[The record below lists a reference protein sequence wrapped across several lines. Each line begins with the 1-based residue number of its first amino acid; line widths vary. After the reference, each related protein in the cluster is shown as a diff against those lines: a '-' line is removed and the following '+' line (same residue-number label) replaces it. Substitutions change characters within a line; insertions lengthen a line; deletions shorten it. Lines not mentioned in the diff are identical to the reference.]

1 MQNQEYM
8 KKVAVILGGCGT
20 RDGSEINET
29 VTLLLALDQH
39 DVKYQCFAPD
49 RNQYQVINH
58 VTGEVVN
65 EERNMMVESARIVRG
80 EILPLTE
87 FNANDYDG
95 LAIPGG
101 AGIANNLFTYFT
113 DGMNMTVLPEVR
125 DAIVAVNQQNKP
137 IAAMCIAPVLLANVL
152 NDITITLGSDDCGPA
167 KDILEMGA
175 HHEATKNGEYV
186 ADMQNKIFTT
196 PCFMLDATL
205 KDIYNCAY
213 NMVEAFVKE
222 L

>member
-1 MQNQEYM
+1 M
-8 KKVAVILGGCGT
+8 KKIAVILGGCGT
-20 RDGSEINET
+20 KDGSEINET

-39 DVKYQCFAPD
+39 GVKYQCFAPD

-58 VTGEVVN
+58 VTGDVVN
-65 EERNMMVESARIVRG
+65 EERNMMVEAARIVRG

-87 FNANDYDG
+87 FKADDFDG

-101 AGIANNLFTYFT
+101 AGIANNLFTYFI

-125 DAIVAVNQQNKP
+125 EAIVSVNKQNKP

-152 NDITITLGSDDCGPA
+152 DDITITLGSSDCRPA

-175 HHEATKNGEYV
+175 HHQETKNGEV
-186 ADMQNKIFTT
+186 TSDLENKIFTT

-205 KDIYNCAY
+205 KDIYNGAY
-213 NMVEAFVKE
+213 NMVEAFVKA

>member
-1 MQNQEYM
+1 M
-8 KKVAVILGGCGT
+8 KKIAVILGGCGT
-20 RDGSEINET
+20 KDGSEINET
-29 VTLLLALDQH
+29 VTLLLSLDQH
-39 DVKYQCFAPD
+39 GVKYQCFAPD

-65 EERNMMVESARIVRG
+65 EKRNMMVEAARIVRG
-80 EILPLTE
+80 EILPLTD
-87 FNANDYDG
+87 FNTDDFDG

-101 AGIANNLFTYFT
+101 AGIANNLFTYFI

-125 DAIVAVNQQNKP
+125 EAIVAVNKQNKP

-152 NDITITLGSDDCGPA
+152 DDITITLGSSDCGPA

-175 HHEATKNGEYV
+175 HHQATKNGEV
-186 ADMQNKIFTT
+186 TSDLNNKIFTT

-205 KDIYNCAY
+205 KDIYNGAY
-213 NMVEAFVKE
+213 NMVEAFVKA

>member
-1 MQNQEYM
+1 M

-20 RDGSEINET
+20 KDGSEINET

-39 DVKYQCFAPD
+39 GVRYQCFAPD

-58 VTGEVVN
+58 VTGEVVK
-65 EERNMMVESARIVRG
+65 EERNMLVEAARIVRG
-80 EILPLTE
+80 EILPLTQ
-87 FNANDYDG
+87 FDADDFDG

-125 DAIVAVNQQNKP
+125 DAVVSIHQQNKP

-152 NDITITLGSDDCGPA
+152 KGITITLGDEGCGPA
-167 KDILEMGA
+167 KDILQMGA
-175 HHEATKNGEYV
+175 RHEATKNGDVTVDSE
-186 ADMQNKIFTT
+186 NKIFTT

-205 KDIYNCAY
+205 KDIYADAY
-213 NMVEAFVKE
+213 NMVEAFAKA

>member
-1 MQNQEYM
+1 M
-8 KKVAVILGGCGT
+8 KKIAVILGGCGT
-20 RDGSEINET
+20 KDGSEINET

-39 DVKYQCFAPD
+39 GVRYQCFAPD

-58 VTGEVVN
+58 VTGEVVK

-80 EILPLTE
+80 EILPLTQ
-87 FNANDYDG
+87 FNADDFDG

-125 DAIVAVNQQNKP
+125 DAVVSIHQQNKP

-152 NDITITLGSDDCGPA
+152 KGITITLGDEDCGPA
-167 KDILEMGA
+167 KDILQMGA
-175 HHEATKNGEYV
+175 RHEATKNGGV
-186 ADMQNKIFTT
+186 TADLENKIFTT

-205 KDIYNCAY
+205 KDIYADAY
-213 NMVEAFVKE
+213 NMVEAFAKA

>member
-1 MQNQEYM
+1 M
-8 KKVAVILGGCGT
+8 KKIAVILGGCGT
-20 RDGSEINET
+20 KDGSEINET

-39 DVKYQCFAPD
+39 GVKYQCFAPD

-65 EERNMMVESARIVRG
+65 EKRNMMVEAARIVRG
-80 EILPLTE
+80 EILPLTD
-87 FNANDYDG
+87 FNADDFDG
-95 LAIPGG
+95 LAVPGG
-101 AGIANNLFTYFT
+101 AGIANNLFTYFI

-125 DAIVAVNQQNKP
+125 EAIVAVNKQNKP

-152 NDITITLGSDDCGPA
+152 DDITITLGSSDCGPA

-175 HHEATKNGEYV
+175 HHQPTKYGEV
-186 ADMQNKIFTT
+186 TSDLKNKILTT

-205 KDIYNCAY
+205 KDIYNGAY
-213 NMVEAFVKE
+213 NMVEAFVKA

>member
-1 MQNQEYM
+1 M
-8 KKVAVILGGCGT
+8 KKIAVILGGCGT
-20 RDGSEINET
+20 KDGSEINET

-39 DVKYQCFAPD
+39 NIKYQCFAPD
-49 RNQYQVINH
+49 MDQYQVANH
-58 VTGEVVN
+58 YTGEITN
-65 EERNMMVESARIVRG
+65 EKRNMLVESARIVRG
-80 EILPLTE
+80 EIKALSD
-87 FNANDYDG
+87 FDANMFDG

-113 DGMNMTVLPEVR
+113 DGMDMKVLPEVKN
-125 DAIVAVNQQNKP
+125 AIIAIHEQNKP

-167 KDILEMGA
+167 KDILNMGA
-175 HHEATKNGEYV
+175 HHKACGNGEV
-186 ADMQNKIFTT
+186 ACDVENKIFTT

-205 KDIYNCAY
+205 KDIYEDAY
-213 NMVEAFVKE
+213 KLVDAFTKA

>member
-1 MQNQEYM
+1 M

-20 RDGSEINET
+20 KDGSEINET

-39 DVKYQCFAPD
+39 GVKYQCFAPN

-65 EERNMMVESARIVRG
+65 EERNMMVEAARIVRG

-87 FNANDYDG
+87 FIADEFDR
-95 LAIPGG
+95 LAIPVG
-101 AGIANNLFTYFT
+101 AGIANNLFTYFI

-125 DAIVAVNQQNKP
+125 EAIVAVNKQNKP

-152 NDITITLGSDDCGPA
+152 DDITITLGSSNCGPA
-167 KDILEMGA
+167 KDILKMGA
-175 HHEATKNGEYV
+175 HHQATKNGEV
-186 ADMQNKIFTT
+186 TADLKNKIFTT

-205 KDIYNCAY
+205 KDIYNGAY
-213 NMVEAFVKE
+213 NMVEAFVKA

>member
-1 MQNQEYM
+1 M
-8 KKVAVILGGCGT
+8 KKIAVILGGCGT
-20 RDGSEINET
+20 KDGSEINET

-39 DVKYQCFAPD
+39 GVKYQCFAPD
-49 RNQYQVINH
+49 RNQYQVIDH
-58 VTGEVVN
+58 LTGEVVN
-65 EERNMMVESARIVRG
+65 EKRNMMVESARIVRG
-80 EILPLTE
+80 EILPLAE
-87 FNANDYDG
+87 FNAADYDG

-113 DGMNMTVLPEVR
+113 DGMSMTVLPEVR
-125 DAIVAVNQQNKP
+125 DAIIAVNQQNKP

-152 NDITITLGSDDCGPA
+152 NDITITLGSDECGPA

-175 HHEATKNGEYV
+175 HHQATKNGEYV

>member
-1 MQNQEYM
+1 M
-8 KKVAVILGGCGT
+8 KKIAVILGGCGT
-20 RDGSEINET
+20 KDGSEINET

-65 EERNMMVESARIVRG
+65 EKRNMMVEAARIVRG
-80 EILPLTE
+80 EILPLTD
-87 FNANDYDG
+87 FNADDFDG

-101 AGIANNLFTYFT
+101 AGIANNLFTYFI

-125 DAIVAVNQQNKP
+125 EAIVAVNKQNKP

-152 NDITITLGSDDCGPA
+152 DDITITLGSSDCGPA
-167 KDILEMGA
+167 KDNLEMGA
-175 HHEATKNGEYV
+175 HHQATKNGEV
-186 ADMQNKIFTT
+186 TSDLKNKIFTT

-205 KDIYNCAY
+205 KDIYNGAY
-213 NMVEAFVKE
+213 NMVEAFVKA

>member
-1 MQNQEYM
+1 M

-39 DVKYQCFAPD
+39 GIKYQCFAPD

-58 VTGEVVN
+58 LTGEVVN

-80 EILPLTE
+80 EILPLTD

-113 DGMNMTVLPEVR
+113 DGMSMTVLPEVR
-125 DAIVAVNQQNKP
+125 DAIIAVNKQNKP

-152 NDITITLGSDDCGPA
+152 NDITITLGNDDCGPA

-175 HHEATKNGEYV
+175 HHQATKNGEYV

>member
-1 MQNQEYM
+1 M

-29 VTLLLALDQH
+29 VTLLLALDQYG
-39 DVKYQCFAPD
+39 VKYQCFAPN

-58 VTGEVVN
+58 LTGEVVN
-65 EERNMMVESARIVRG
+65 EERNMMVEAARIVRG

-87 FNANDYDG
+87 FNASDYDG

>member
-1 MQNQEYM
+1 M
-8 KKVAVILGGCGT
+8 KKIAVILGGCGT

-39 DVKYQCFAPD
+39 GVKYQCFAPD

-65 EERNMMVESARIVRG
+65 EERNMMVEAARIVRG

-87 FNANDYDG
+87 FNANDFDG

-101 AGIANNLFTYFT
+101 AGIANNLFTYFI
-113 DGMNMTVLPEVR
+113 DGMQMSVLPEVK
-125 DAIVAVNQQNKP
+125 DAIITTHQQNKP

-152 NDITITLGSDDCGPA
+152 KDITITLGSDECGPA

-175 HHEATKNGEYV
+175 HHQATKNGEV
-186 ADMQNKIFTT
+186 TSDLKNKIFTT
-196 PCFMLDATL
+196 PCFMLEATL
-205 KDIYNCAY
+205 KDIYAGAY
-213 NMVEAFVKE
+213 NMVEAFVE
-222 L
+222 AL